1 MYKFGKRG
9 TGDGEFNGPYHL
21 SINKAEHLM
30 VCDEN
35 NHRIQ
40 LFEVNGNF
48 IGKFGSKGKKIGRFS
63 RPLSSAVLS
72 DGRIVVTEFY
82 NHRVQIFE

>member
-1 MYKFGKRG
+1 MER
-9 TGDGEFNGPYHL
+9 DGEFNGPYHL

-30 VCDEN
+30 VCDPN

-40 LFEVNGNF
+40 VFEVNGKF
-48 IGKFGSKGKKIGRFS
+48 VGKFGSKGKKAGLFTGPFS
-63 RPLSSAVLS
+63 IAVLS
-72 DGRIVVTEFY
+72 DGRIVVTDFH

>member
-1 MYKFGKRG
+1 MER
-9 TGDGEFNGPYHL
+9 DGEFNGPYHL

-30 VCDEN
+30 VCDTN

-40 LFEVNGNF
+40 VFEVNGKF
-48 IGKFGSKGKKIGRFS
+48 VGKFGSKGKKAGLFTGPFS
-63 RPLSSAVLS
+63 IAVLS
-72 DGRIVVTEFY
+72 DGRIVVTDFH

>member
-1 MYKFGKRG
+1 
-9 TGDGEFNGPYHL
+9 
-21 SINKAEHLM
+21 M

-40 LFEVNGNF
+40 VFEVNGNF